1 MCETEVNH
9 NVLHVFTVSTSAC
22 SIQEIKKGANYKAS
36 LFKLLSNFEGTKV
49 IEKHMHVHTYTQ
61 AKIIHTHT
69 DTPTISW
76 LPAHIDYLYNKD

>member
-22 SIQEIKKGANYKAS
+22 SIQEIKKGANYKGS

-49 IEKHMHVHTYTQ
+49 IEKHMHVY
-61 AKIIHTHT
+61 THT
-69 DTPTISW
+69 PRLRSYTPTQIP
-76 LPAHIDYLYNKD
+76 LQYHGYQHT